1 MGDNRKAGQAMKEL
15 VVISGKGGTGKTT
28 ITASLA
34 VLSKDSVITDCDV
47 DAADLYLLL
56 KPEVNQTFEF
66 WGSRTARTNPE
77 KCMQCGKCEELCRFD
92 AINDYKVNP
101 HFCEGCEVCFN
112 ICPQKAIDM
121 TDNLSGHWYI
131 SDTKYGPMVFAKLG
145 IAEENSGLLVS
156 AVRKAAKEIVEREG
170 YKSIITDGP
179 PGIGCPVIAS
189 LSGADIALVITEPTV
204 SGKHDLERVMKLAD
218 NFKVSVKVV
227 INKYDL
233 SEQKSSEIE
242 KYCMDNNI
250 DVIGKIPFDED
261 VVKSIAQRIPLVEYS
276 TGPAAKALRAIAE
289 RLSRIS
295 LFC

>member
-1 MGDNRKAGQAMKEL
+1 MREL

-28 ITASLA
+28 VTASLA
-34 VLSKDSVITDCDV
+34 ALSKSAVLTDCDV

-56 KPEVNQTFEF
+56 KPDVKQTFGF
-66 WGSRTARTNPE
+66 WGSRKARINPE
-77 KCMQCGKCEELCRFD
+77 KCIKCGKCEELCRFD
-92 AINDYKVNP
+92 AVNEFAVDP

-112 ICPQKAIDM
+112 ICPQKAINM
-121 TDNLSGHWYI
+121 SDNLSGHWYI

-156 AVRKAAKEIVEREG
+156 SVRKTAKQIAEREG

-204 SGKHDLERVMKLAD
+204 SGKHDLERVMRLAE
-218 NFKVSVKVV
+218 NFEVSVKVV

-233 SEQKSSEIE
+233 SEQKSTELE
-242 KYCMDNNI
+242 KYCIDNDI
-250 DVIGKIPFDED
+250 EVIGKIPFDED
-261 VVKSIAQRIPLVEYS
+261 VVKSIVEGIPLVEYS
-276 TGPAAKALRAIAE
+276 TGSAAESLKRIAE
-289 RLSRIS
+289 KLVKN
-295 LFC
+295 